1 MGTVWFHVNRFV
13 MELSVSIGERLR
25 SERQR
30 LDLNQTQIGECGGV
44 TKKTQMLYE
53 AGGRSPDALYL
64 AAIATA
70 GADIRYIVTGE
81 RDGPAPET
89 LTADERELLALF
101 RAAPLA
107 VKAAAIGALQGGSA
121 PTQKGQKQ
129 ISVSVG
135 TNHGQLIEGGI
146 VNHGPV
152 NFGARSGKK

>member
-1 MGTVWFHVNRFV
+1 

-30 LDLNQTQIGECGGV
+30 LDLNQTQLGECGGV

-53 AGGRSPDALYL
+53 AGGRSPDSLYL
-64 AAIATA
+64 AAIAGL

-81 RDGPAPET
+81 RDGPAPEA

-107 VKAAAIGALQGGSA
+107 VKAAAIGALQGGSSKA
-121 PTQKGQKQ
+121 PAKKVKGL
-129 ISVSVG
+129 
-135 TNHGQLIEGGI
+135 LIENNQGLAINKIG
-146 VNHGPV
+146 NREG
-152 NFGARSGKK
+152 